1 VPTPARSINSSSS
14 SSSKDPPT
22 HVPPAP
28 PTHGIQA
35 AARIPLPMCPN
46 QWPMAPLA
54 NFLVRAGL
62 PHQNTCQWRPR
73 LQQHT
78 CTFQRT

>member
-35 AARIPLPMCPN
+35 AARTPLPMCP
-46 QWPMAPLA
+46 QPPPPPYTRHTGRQSKTQSTERIA
-54 NFLVRAGL
+54 
-62 PHQNTCQWRPR
+62 
-73 LQQHT
+73 QQ
-78 CTFQRT
+78 Q